1 MPELKKYLGKV
12 YLWQYVPSLIGSIIF
27 TLLFALATIAVGH
40 KMHKSKTRFCLP
52 FFLGGVFEVLGYFFR
67 ALCYNATD
75 SLPLNIMQALFLL
88 LPPVFFAATLYMVY
102 SRLVR
107 AVGGESCS
115 LISVRWTTR
124 LFVLGDV
131 LTFNIQGNGG
141 GLLANA
147 DLVHIGNIIV
157 ITGLI
162 AQILLFLAFVACC
175 VVFHRRFRV
184 HLRHTSMPVAI
195 RWEAYLNML
204 YFTSALILVRNIFR
218 VVEFAMD
225 KEGYLQQKEWPTF
238 VFDSVLMLL
247 VMAAF
252 YTRYP
257 DNLQPYSRHSA
268 IELVPKDE
276 TRSGEVPSDSA
287 IYQDAMRK
295 ADCKSQLT
303 AAEMSSPHQT
313 WLLQLLQMDPL
324 SIISGCAGLITA
336 IGSLSVS
343 INTFVRSCREARSDL
358 DRVSRELHSLQTV
371 LELIE
376 EDAKD
381 VTKPFPPTIQHHVS
395 GIVTNCG
402 SVVLEVETCIKKYG
416 DGRIKSRA
424 AWAIN
429 GQGDMEKLR
438 SSLEAHKSALELAL
452 DMLSLSLTKDIKT
465 DTTELREDT
474 AAIKD
479 DTALILLQIEQLQ
492 ARLPDTAAAPNDYI
506 LQKFLED
513 MATYTETTL
522 DVDQSY
528 SDETSSIALSILD
541 EEDYERSNGSLQQD
555 STIISPRHPGAME
568 ANQLSERVDACSNPA
583 RQFASPTSHDHG
595 HVQNTI
601 TTMDDIPHRPKR
613 PDSLSSYSQYS
624 FDKEVAFNSLYKAIE
639 LGSGPQA
646 QGSSALELDCRNEET
661 QNQVAPS
668 LLRVQKK
675 PVASEFALLD
685 AFDPRWR
692 ELYGDY
698 LHNKEALSNDT
709 IRENQ
714 EFVIG
719 ILKQVQM
726 ELPNDSHHDYPLA
739 PNNFIRAESDQGH
752 SLPQG
757 SQQTNPLIWTPPP
770 LPQKAMPYHVKML
783 AHIPQDED
791 DTVTSRS
798 RTKDMPSQEGSHI
811 ERFRGNVVVDIPV
824 PDSILARIPQSSTLE
839 RNEFTHS
846 RFSFVTCPP
855 EEFGDQNYTLRA
867 TLFAQPRQTQFILV
881 VQIDPYDKD
890 FIRRWDLI
898 HDSIV
903 FAQKN
908 FKKLEA
914 DRDAH
919 DFWKRVVVHLHL
931 PHGREWGRRSLD
943 HPLVVLKAIAGN
955 LTVSGKLT
963 QIGSEH
969 HESIDKDSSEIG
981 GHPVYATMAEV

>member
-12 YLWQYVPSLIGSIIF
+12 YLWQYVPSLVGSIIF
-27 TLLFALATIAVGH
+27 TLLFTLATVAVGY

-52 FFLGGVFEVLGYFFR
+52 FFLGGVCEVLGYFFR

-107 AVGGESCS
+107 AIGAESCS

-247 VMAAF
+247 VMVAF
-252 YTRYP
+252 YIRYP
-257 DNLQPYSRHSA
+257 DNLQPHERDSA

-276 TRSGEVPSDSA
+276 PRSGEAGASN
-287 IYQDAMRK
+287 QMN
-295 ADCKSQLT
+295 AD
-303 AAEMSSPHQT
+303 
-313 WLLQLLQMDPL
+313 
-324 SIISGCAGLITA
+324 
-336 IGSLSVS
+336 
-343 INTFVRSCREARSDL
+343 SCREARSDL
-358 DRVSRELHSLQTV
+358 DRVSRELQSLQTV
-371 LELIE
+371 LQLIE

-381 VTKPFPPTIQHHVS
+381 DTKPFPTTIQHHVS
-395 GIVTNCG
+395 GIVTNCD
-402 SVVLEVETCIKKYG
+402 SVVSEVQRCIKKYG
-416 DGRIKSRA
+416 DGRVKSKA

-452 DMLSLSLTKDIKT
+452 DMISLSLTRDIKA
-465 DTTELREDT
+465 DTTEIRNDT

-479 DTALILLQIEQLQ
+479 DTALILQEIAELQ

-506 LQKFLED
+506 LQRFLED

-522 DVDQSY
+522 DVNVSY
-528 SDETSSIALSILD
+528 NDGMSSRALSIVD
-541 EEDYERSNGSLQQD
+541 EHDESSPKSLQHNLPILASQNPD
-555 STIISPRHPGAME
+555 ALEASRLLDRLDASTETR
-568 ANQLSERVDACSNPA
+568 
-583 RQFASPTSHDHG
+583 SHDHDR
-595 HVQNTI
+595 VQYPIPTI
-601 TTMDDIPHRPKR
+601 EDIPHRPKG
-613 PDSLSSYSQYS
+613 PGPASSYPKYS
-624 FDKEVAFNSLYKAIE
+624 YDKEAALDINT
-639 LGSGPQA
+639 QA
-646 QGSSALELDCRNEET
+646 PGSSSLALDYRNEET
-661 QNQVAPS
+661 QNRVAPS
-668 LLRVQKK
+668 LVGVQKESK
-675 PVASEFALLD
+675 ISEFALLD
-685 AFDPRWR
+685 AFDPLWR
-692 ELYGDY
+692 KHYGSY
-698 LHNKEALSNDT
+698 LQGRGLSNDA

-719 ILKQVQM
+719 ILNHVKKGKMPSWPQESSPSVPM
-726 ELPNDSHHDYPLA
+726 NY
-739 PNNFIRAESDQGH
+739 IRAESDRGQ
-752 SLPQG
+752 
-757 SQQTNPLIWTPPP
+757 P
-770 LPQKAMPYHVKML
+770 LPSIPAPQQSNSLSSTSHRWPQQLMPYTI
-783 AHIPQDED
+783 ARGND
-791 DTVTSRS
+791 DAITSTSKTREFS
-798 RTKDMPSQEGSHI
+798 SQERPHI
-811 ERFRGNVVVDIPV
+811 VRFRGNVVVDIPV
-824 PDSILARIPQSSTLE
+824 PNRILARIPQSSTLD

-846 RFSFVTCPP
+846 RFSFITCPP

-867 TLFAQPRQTQFILV
+867 TLFAPSRETQFNLV
-881 VQIDPYDKD
+881 VQIHPNDTD
-890 FIRRWDLI
+890 FVRRWDLI
-898 HDSIV
+898 HDSII
-903 FAQKN
+903 FAQ
-908 FKKLEA
+908 KKLEA
-914 DRDAH
+914 IGGTH
-919 DFWKRVVVHLHL
+919 EFWKRVVVHLHL
-931 PHGREWGRRSLD
+931 AHGTEWGHRGID
-943 HPLVVLKAIAGN
+943 NPLTVLEAIAGN
-955 LTVSGKLT
+955 LTLSGKLT
-963 QIGSEH
+963 QIGSGHREP
-969 HESIDKDSSEIG
+969 IDKDSSEIG
-981 GHPVYATMAEV
+981 GHPVYATMSESSYAN